1 VDIELVFMM
10 GIAVGGLVGF
20 MVVALNVSNR
30 GKFK

>member
-1 VDIELVFMM
+1 MM